1 VKLSLTSI
9 LFCTLMA
16 RLILPDLGYADVVQS
31 SEVKGVRDFVEYWS
45 ASRLLLTGDNPYSP
59 AELLSIQKTAG
70 WSNAEPLIMW
80 NPPWTFPFILWFGL
94 MDFTSGQFLWLLA
107 QTSFI
112 IISAQLLWRINGQFV
127 DGSWIPWLLALT
139 FVSTGFVL
147 IIGQITP
154 LILLG
159 VTLFIYFERQKN
171 WLGIAIAITILSVKP
186 HLSYLVWPVL
196 ALWIWQGKEWRIVF
210 ATVVSVACVA
220 VIPLMFDRQI
230 YSEYFALY
238 RFGGITKPLD
248 WPTPTLGNML
258 KIFFDFDGV
267 SIQVI
272 PSLIAVVWV
281 LWYWQRHKQD
291 WQWSVQ
297 LPLIVLVSVT
307 TNFFVWTYDQVVF
320 LPALIQGASWLVR
333 NRLPWYR
340 SIAALLYIGAN
351 LTHVVLRFLVA
362 DERWYFWLAP
372 TLLTAYLFYLW
383 ESDHGLVTASS
394 RV

>member
-1 VKLSLTSI
+1 
-9 LFCTLMA
+9 
-16 RLILPDLGYADVVQS
+16 
-31 SEVKGVRDFVEYWS
+31 
-45 ASRLLLTGDNPYSP
+45 
-59 AELLSIQKTAG
+59 
-70 WSNAEPLIMW
+70 
-80 NPPWTFPFILWFGL
+80 
-94 MDFTSGQFLWLLA
+94 
-107 QTSFI
+107 
-112 IISAQLLWRINGQFV
+112 
-127 DGSWIPWLLALT
+127 
-139 FVSTGFVL
+139 
-147 IIGQITP
+147 
-154 LILLG
+154 
-159 VTLFIYFERQKN
+159 
-171 WLGIAIAITILSVKP
+171 
-186 HLSYLVWPVL
+186 
-196 ALWIWQGKEWRIVF
+196 
-210 ATVVSVACVA
+210 
-220 VIPLMFDRQI
+220 MFDRQI

-258 KIFFDFDGV
+258 KIFFDVDGA

-281 LWYWQRHKQD
+281 LWYWHRHKQS

-333 NRLPWYR
+333 DRLPWYR

-351 LTHVVLRFLVA
+351 FTHIVLRFFVA
-362 DERWYFWLAP
+362 DELWYFWLAP

-383 ESDHGLVTASS
+383 ELDHSLVTASS